1 MADESDEVKAKIQ
14 EAARRSRGYADFFQ
28 WPPDRDR
35 EEFGVVQELAAS
47 LDAIGAGFFRDP
59 VSRGRP
65 NDPPDCEA
73 IDTSGSRIAIE
84 VTELVDGEAIKA
96 FLGSMREKMSSGQA
110 DSVPDWGVDWDLA
123 KFEAA
128 VGGLLAAKDRRHS
141 ELKGGPYPGGYVV
154 VIYTDEAMLPP
165 PVVEAF
171 VKQARFYDIASITRA
186 FIVISYDPEI
196 ERYPVVE
203 LSLMP
208 SR

>member
-1 MADESDEVKAKIQ
+1 MADESDEVKATIQ

-35 EEFGVVQELAAS
+35 EELGIVQELAAS
-47 LDAIGAGFFRDP
+47 LDAIGAGFFRDA

-73 IDTSGSRIAIE
+73 IDGAGSRIALE

-96 FLGSMREKMSSGQA
+96 FLASKREKMSSGQV

-154 VIYTDEAMLPP
+154 VIYSDEAMLPT

-171 VKQARFYDIASITRA
+171 AQQARFQGLTSIARA
-186 FIVISYDPEI
+186 FIVLSYDPEI
-196 ERYPVVE
+196 KRYPAFE
-203 LSLMP
+203 LRLKD
-208 SR
+208 